1 MSAIP
6 NPGWNTTAYQSD
18 HSNGS
23 NYGYTSEP
31 GWCIPFIVLFALSG
45 TVHAIQAYLSKV
57 LGHLPHPLHR
67 CTHRSH
73 RLVGTRMVQ
82 AKRHPRRSF
91 SYADRDVSLDLHTFF
106 SLISCAAGGLLTDA
120 SIFRLIMA
128 PVFFSAYDYTFLG
141 GAISHLG
148 PQYSVLRPQFYL
160 FVFLIDDT
168 IACILQ
174 AVGGGL
180 ASGSA
185 ATGSP
190 TDTSTNIMV
199 AGIIFQLVSMVVF
212 VGLGFD
218 FVIRASTRRPYA
230 FRLRQIS
237 LAAAKKNGNE
247 KTIGSGRQEDNTAME
262 GDAAEVFQG
271 ERENLT
277 RWWIMSSGAMISSIM
292 IIIRGVYRSA
302 EFSQGWSGY
311 IITNQR
317 FIGLDCV
324 PMFIAVAVFNII
336 HPMFLLPKKTSWKGY
351 H

>member
-1 MSAIP
+1 
-6 NPGWNTTAYQSD
+6 
-18 HSNGS
+18 
-23 NYGYTSEP
+23 
-31 GWCIPFIVLFALSG
+31 
-45 TVHAIQAYLSKV
+45 
-57 LGHLPHPLHR
+57 
-67 CTHRSH
+67 
-73 RLVGTRMVQ
+73 
-82 AKRHPRRSF
+82 
-91 SYADRDVSLDLHTFF
+91 
-106 SLISCAAGGLLTDA
+106 
-120 SIFRLIMA
+120 MA
-128 PVFFSAYDYTFLG
+128 PVFFSAYDYTLLG

-148 PQYSVLRPQFYL
+148 PQYSILRPQFYL

-190 TDTSTNIMV
+190 TNTSTNIMV

-230 FRLRQIS
+230 FRIRQIS
-237 LAAAKKNGNE
+237 SAAAKRLGNE
-247 KTIGSGRQEDNTAME
+247 KTTANTAME
-262 GDAAEVFQG
+262 GDAPGVFEG

-277 RWWIMSSGAMISSIM
+277 RWWIMLFGAMVSSVM

-302 EFSQGWSGY
+302 ELSQGWSGY
-311 IITNQR
+311 IITSQR

-324 PMFIAVAVFNII
+324 PMFIAVAVFNVI